1 MIVVCG
7 ESLIDFLPVS
17 VDAGETAYRPFP
29 GGSPYNVAI
38 ATARLDAP
46 TAFLGKI
53 SSDAFGDLL
62 AGTLSQNGVDL
73 RWLARGPELTT
84 LAFVTA
90 APGEEPRY
98 AFYAEG
104 AADRMVAETDIPDTF
119 PPDVTCLHVG
129 FGAVTPDVDPVSRR
143 WEALADREADQ
154 RIVSFDPNVRPNMV
168 ADKQAYLKRLEG
180 WVDRATMI
188 KVSSADLRWLYP
200 GTAPERA
207 AETWCGRG
215 PKLVVMTR
223 GAYGAM
229 AWGHRV
235 EAEVNGAR
243 VEVVDTVGAG
253 DTFQGALLVGLA
265 ERGLLTRDGL
275 DSATKGDLEDVM
287 GFATRA
293 AAVNC
298 TRAGMDPPR
307 RSELR

>member
-7 ESLIDFLPVS
+7 ESLIDFLPV
-17 VDAGETAYRPFP
+17 AGTGEPAAFRPYP

-38 ATARLDAP
+38 ATGRLEVP

-53 SSDAFGDLL
+53 STDAFGDLL
-62 AGTLSQNGVDL
+62 AGTLSANGVDL

-104 AADRMVAETDIPDTF
+104 AADRMVAETDVPTTF
-119 PPDVTCLHVG
+119 PPEVTCLHVG
-129 FGAVTPDVDPVSRR
+129 FGAVTPDVDPVASR
-143 WEALADREADQ
+143 WEALADREAGQ
-154 RIVSFDPNVRPNMV
+154 RVVSFDPNVRPNMV
-168 ADKQAYLKRLEG
+168 ADKATYLKRLEG

-207 AETWCGRG
+207 AETWCQRG
-215 PKLVVMTR
+215 AKLVVMTR

-229 AWGHRV
+229 AWGQNV
-235 EAEVNGAR
+235 EAEVSGAR
-243 VEVVDTVGAG
+243 VDVVDTVGAG
-253 DTFQGALLVGLA
+253 DTFQGALLAGFA

-275 DSATKGDLEDVM
+275 DRATKGDLEDVM

-307 RSELR
+307 RTELH